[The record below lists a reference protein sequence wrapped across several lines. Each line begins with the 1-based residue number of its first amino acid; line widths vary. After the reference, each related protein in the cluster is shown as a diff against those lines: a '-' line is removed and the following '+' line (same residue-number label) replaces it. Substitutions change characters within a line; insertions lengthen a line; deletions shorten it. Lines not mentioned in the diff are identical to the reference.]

1 MSFRLWIIFYL
12 FALLAAAMATFGPA
26 GILITLGILGFWM
39 YVWKRDHQAVHS
51 RTWFT
56 AVNILVSVLAFLVI
70 APFTSVRG
78 TARRIS
84 CMDNLKEIQL
94 GILNYEA
101 ANGIF
106 PPAAVTDSKGKPLHS
121 WRILI
126 LPYTNITNSV
136 ALYKQYNFNEPWD
149 GPNNRKLAQQSPYI
163 YRCPSHDHGPVRRPG
178 ETHYF
183 AVVGPETAW
192 PNNRV
197 RTVPELTDGLSRS
210 IMVIEAA
217 GLGVNWLQPQDLS
230 VEQAV
235 ELLTTKQHSG
245 HAAADEGFFTT
256 THYDRSYRNVAYADG
271 HIEWM
276 GQLKDAGVAKALL
289 TVAGGEPWPF
299 EPFEWEDKFVEAGT
313 RTTINWGNV
322 WGLSI
327 FVFLYLLPGWL
338 LYRNVAQTQTTEAPV
353 EDKGDVKELTLS
365 AMPGAT

>member
-1 MSFRLWIIFYL
+1 
-12 FALLAAAMATFGPA
+12 
-26 GILITLGILGFWM
+26 
-39 YVWKRDHQAVHS
+39 
-51 RTWFT
+51 
-56 AVNILVSVLAFLVI
+56 
-70 APFTSVRG
+70 
-78 TARRIS
+78 
-84 CMDNLKEIQL
+84 
-94 GILNYEA
+94 
-101 ANGIF
+101 
-106 PPAAVTDSKGKPLHS
+106 
-121 WRILI
+121 
-126 LPYTNITNSV
+126 
-136 ALYKQYNFNEPWD
+136 
-149 GPNNRKLAQQSPYI
+149 
-163 YRCPSHDHGPVRRPG
+163 
-178 ETHYF
+178 
-183 AVVGPETAW
+183 
-192 PNNRV
+192 
-197 RTVPELTDGLSRS
+197 
-210 IMVIEAA
+210 MVIEAA

-276 GQLKDAGVAKALL
+276 SQLKDADVAKGLL

-299 EPFEWEDKFVEAGT
+299 EPSEWDDKFVEAST
-313 RTTINWGNV
+313 HTTINWGNV